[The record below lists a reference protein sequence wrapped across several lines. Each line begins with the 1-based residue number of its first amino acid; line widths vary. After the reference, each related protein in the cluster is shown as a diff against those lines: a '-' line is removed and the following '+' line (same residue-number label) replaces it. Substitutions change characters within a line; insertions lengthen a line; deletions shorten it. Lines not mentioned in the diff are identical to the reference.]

1 MKKKVFIAF
10 LGNALH
16 DSRITNFKD
25 SLEADGYDVKVIS
38 FDWTTPNFETI
49 LGDITVYK
57 LKKSKFSFVFYF
69 SFAVRLWKSLKSSN
83 ADIYIAEDF
92 FPLAFTTII
101 GKRKNAKVVYNS
113 RELYPFLGGLRKKKF
128 TQWLIK
134 KIEKKYIEKVDLVL
148 TTGEMDSKFLED
160 YYGIGNTLVIRNIP
174 LLQLPDKE
182 IDLRK
187 MLNISEEQKILLY
200 QGVMIEGRGII
211 KIISLMNELPNIEF
225 VLLGDGAL
233 RKEFERTASK
243 FNIHNRVHFLGTIP
257 QRELLNYTAA
267 ADIGLALI
275 ENISVSYYHALPNK
289 LFEYIMAGIPVL
301 SSNLPQMEKIV
312 NDYQVG
318 IIVDEKDDINILNGL
333 KKLSAD
339 KELISHFK
347 DNCRKASLELNWDKE
362 YSRSKDRLLS

>member
-16 DSRITNFKD
+16 DSRITNLKD
-25 SLEADGYDVKVIS
+25 SLEADGCEVKVIS
-38 FDWTTPNFETI
+38 FDWTTPNFKTI
-49 LGDITVYK
+49 INDITIYK
-57 LKKSKFSFVFYF
+57 LNKSKISFLFYF
-69 SFAVRLWKSLKSSN
+69 SFAVKLWKSLKLSN

-101 GKRKNAKVVYNS
+101 GRRKNSKVIYNS
-113 RELYPFLGGLRKKKF
+113 RELYPFLGGLRNKKF

-134 KIEKKYIEKVDLVL
+134 KIEKKYIKKVDLVL

-160 YYGIGNTLVIRNIP
+160 YYGIKNTMVLRNIP
-174 LLQLPDKE
+174 LLRKPGNK

-187 MLNISEEQKILLY
+187 ILNIPSSNKIVLY

-211 KIISLMNELPNIEF
+211 RIISLLKELPNIEF

-233 RKEFERTASK
+233 RKEFERAASK
-243 FNIHNRVHFLGTIP
+243 YNVHKRVHFLGTIP
-257 QRELLNYTAA
+257 QRELINYTAA

-289 LFEYIMAGIPVL
+289 LFEYIMAGIPVF

-318 IIVDEKDDINILNGL
+318 IIVDEKDDSQILTGL
-333 KKLSAD
+333 KKLTEDEDFNSRL
-339 KELISHFK
+339 KE
-347 DNCRKASLELNWDKE
+347 NCAKASLELNWDKE
-362 YSRSKDRLLS
+362 YSRVKDRLLS

>member
-16 DSRITNFKD
+16 DSRITNLKD
-25 SLEADGYDVKVIS
+25 SLEADGCDVKVIS

-69 SFAVRLWKSLKSSN
+69 SFAVQLWKSLKSSN

-113 RELYPFLGGLRKKKF
+113 RELYPFLGGLRNKKF

-134 KIEKKYIEKVDLVL
+134 IIEKKYIKKVDLVL
-148 TTGEMDSKFLED
+148 TTGEMDSNFLED
-160 YYGIGNTLVIRNIP
+160 YYGIRNTLVIRNIP
-174 LLQLPDKE
+174 LLQVPKKE
-182 IDLRK
+182 IDLRNI
-187 MLNISEEQKILLY
+187 LNISPKQKILLY
-200 QGVMIEGRGII
+200 QGVMIEGRGIT
-211 KIISLMNELPNIEF
+211 KIISLMNELKNIEF

-233 RKEFERTASK
+233 RKEFETTALK
-243 FNIHNRVHFLGTIP
+243 YKVHDRVHFLGTVP
-257 QRELLNYTAA
+257 QRDLINYTAA

-275 ENISVSYYHALPNK
+275 ENISISYYHALPNK

-301 SSNLPQMEKIV
+301 SSNLPQMKKII

-318 IIVDEKDDINILNGL
+318 IIVDEKDDINISNGL
-333 KKLSAD
+333 KKLSEDEEFIA
-339 KELISHFK
+339 KLK